1 MERKGIAAL
10 PGLAKEKPMKQMRW
24 IENIGALFLIGAG
37 LIFLLD
43 NLGIALGWQ
52 PLLWAVLLMG
62 SGALFLLA
70 FAMERG
76 QWWPLIVGF
85 AMLGAGASSLLSQV
99 LHLAG
104 GVAGAAFFASVAV
117 GFAGVYLVRRRD
129 NWWALIPAGV
139 MAILAVV
146 TLLSAA
152 VPGQVVV
159 AGFFIGLGLI
169 FGGLYFAEIDG
180 QRHNWWALI
189 PAGALL
195 SLAAVIIL
203 SVHASGGVAGSALFL
218 GLGLT
223 FGALYL
229 IRGPDRPLGW
239 AWIPSV
245 ALLGFGLFVLAVSG
259 EVAFGSLILPLALIA
274 AGLVLMV
281 RGVRRQG

>member
-1 MERKGIAAL
+1 
-10 PGLAKEKPMKQMRW
+10 MKRMRW
-24 IENIGALFLIGAG
+24 IETIGALFLIGAG

-43 NLGIALGWQ
+43 NLGIAPRWQ
-52 PLLWAVLLMG
+52 PLLWGLLLLG

-70 FAMERG
+70 FAMERS

-85 AMLGAGASSLLSQV
+85 AMLGAGASSLLSQF

-104 GVAGAAFFASVAV
+104 SAVGAGLFASVAV

-139 MAILAVV
+139 LAILAVV

-152 VPGQVVV
+152 ARGEVIG
-159 AGFFIGLGLI
+159 ASFFVGLGLV

-195 SLAAVIIL
+195 SLAAVIVL
-203 SVHASGGVAGSALFL
+203 SVYSSGGVAGSALFL

-223 FGALYL
+223 FGGLYL
-229 IRGPDRPLGW
+229 LRGPERPLGW
-239 AWIPSV
+239 AWMPSL
-245 ALLGFGLFVLAVSG
+245 ALLGFGVFILAVSG
-259 EVAFGSLILPLALIA
+259 DVAFGGLILPLALIA
-274 AGLVLMV
+274 VGLVLMV